1 MYYNKTIVYITDL
14 EAVIID
20 EFSAPTVEMP
30 TNKGITLEKLPI
42 VTRANDCNAKSYVII
57 VIVVR
62 TRVTR
67 CCLQ

>member
-1 MYYNKTIVYITDL
+1 MYYNKTIAQTTDL
-14 EAVIID
+14 EPVIID

-57 VIVVR
+57 VIVVI
-62 TRVTR
+62 TRATR
-67 CCLQ
+67 RCFQ